1 MHDMN
6 LSVLFF
12 NLRRVWQVYRE
23 VYKGERNA
31 SFASTLH
38 NLGMAFRAMAEES
51 SKLERIPLLERAA
64 EAFDRCVQI
73 REKVRERTVTSLA
86 HAGSFVVVVILIFF
100 RLCRSPIPIAVIYGG
115 GGKVRKKCL

>member
-1 MHDMN
+1 M
-6 LSVLFF
+6 
-12 NLRRVWQVYRE
+12 YRE
-23 VYKGERNA
+23 VYKGEKNA

-73 REKVRERTVTSLA
+73 REKVRERPVTPLA
-86 HAGSFVVVVILIFF
+86 HAGNFVVVVILIFF
-100 RLCRSPIPIAVIYGG
+100 CVSIPNLNRRYIWRG
-115 GGKVRKKCL
+115 R